1 MTDFNA
7 KYILGKNNAYAERNA
22 EYLKSI
28 SNEMALYLRG
38 EGGVSN
44 KHYRDSFTA
53 EALLKGVLGAKLTTP
68 NFPTQTDIM
77 KSLDAN
83 TKTLITTMLNAK
95 VQQGKTFDQAL
106 GETLSN
112 PTIKG
117 AWDKV
122 YDSSFAK
129 YERDMISAIGK
140 LDKKSLTA
148 QEISSLNQLK
158 DMYGTTGWLDLKD
171 RNKVKMVLG
180 RDQLLA
186 VGLGIAGAVFT
197 ATAVGSVAGVPM
209 MMAAS
214 ALAGGALTT

>member
-7 KYILGKNNAYAERNA
+7 KYVLGKNNAYAQQNA

-53 EALLKGVLGAKLTTP
+53 EVLLKGVLGTKLTSP
-68 NFPTQTDIM
+68 SFPTQTDIM
-77 KSLDAN
+77 KSLDGN
-83 TKTLITTMLNAK
+83 TKTLIVTLLDAK
-95 VQQGKTFDQAL
+95 IKQGKTFEEAL
-106 GETLSN
+106 GDTLSN

-117 AWDKV
+117 AWDRV
-122 YDSSFAK
+122 YEASFAK
-129 YERDMISAIGK
+129 YEKGMIDAIGK
-140 LDKKSLTA
+140 LDQKSLTA
-148 QEISSLNQLK
+148 QEINSLNQLR
-158 DMYGTTGWLDLKD
+158 DMYGTTGWLDFKD

-197 ATAVGSVAGVPM
+197 ATAVGSVVGVPM
-209 MMAAS
+209 MLAAS
-214 ALAGGALTT
+214 ALAG